1 MSDGARPSNDVE
13 NEQGCMRCGDTVDHG
28 RDSRLC
34 DACEKYIQ
42 RSLLREGTPC
52 DRCDGHGMVYSSI
65 GDIQRAMNG
74 RDRVCSEC
82 GGSGRVAWNPDLDD
96 VHPDLRAEVKARVK

>member
-1 MSDGARPSNDVE
+1 MSGRSSDVIE
-13 NEQGCMRCGDTVDHG
+13 HEQGCMRCGDAVDHD

-34 DACEKYIQ
+34 DACEKHIQ
-42 RSLLREGTPC
+42 RTLLQKGTPC

-82 GGSGRVAWNPDLDD
+82 GGSGRVAWSPDLDD
-96 VHPDLRAEVKARVK
+96 VHPDLRAEVKARVE